1 MGKSINS
8 HTSFWSLKA
17 TESMLFLLALAFFI
31 ACGDDSSNNS
41 NGAEGGMESCTVVKS
56 ADSTSYT
63 LKCPD
68 GTQVEIRD
76 GKNGTA
82 GKNGVSDTSAS
93 KGAGCTVKELD
104 GGSVSLECPDGT
116 KLVFGE
122 DGKVAGK
129 GASSS
134 GTSLS
139 SNSKVGSSSGKSGSS
154 SSANPSGNSSSSQ
167 AVAGKTQGYVQFNRD
182 RYETI
187 SEVAG
192 AGIYL
197 IDEDNMASTAT
208 VTVYADSP
216 DSLQLTLER
225 QDQYFYAP
233 LPVITYGD
241 NSDRALY
248 VDSVSKLIAKY
259 MDPSTGVAKY
269 DSATV
274 NLQGDTVFTGGAC
287 SISFG
292 RRTYYDLDDRAVIT
306 YRNDRLFGVGVIL
319 VKAYSNVDT
328 GRYIPLYP
336 VAGGDPHERIGFV
349 GFTLGTPADGEIKVE
364 DGTLIGAVGD
374 SSCMDRSSYGDYY
387 VESAS
392 ATWEMSEFFGMTC
405 SKDGNLV
412 NGIKYPDR
420 QYVCDDGEFRV
431 PSNREISQGKGC
443 TSYNR
448 KDKISGHTCFRF
460 WYADSIAK
468 NMSTFVDARDGRE
481 YSTVKIGTQVWMA
494 ENLNY
499 ATENS
504 YCNEDTD
511 RSCTKYGR
519 LYTWAAAETA
529 CPSGYH
535 LPNATEWNG
544 LFDAVGG
551 KDTAAEVLE
560 SRSGGEDS
568 FGFSV
573 LPANV
578 NDTDFWS
585 SSESGSGYAYY
596 VHFGFLMVELYL
608 DYGNKDNGHSIRC
621 LKD

>member
-1 MGKSINS
+1 MFTARILQKMRLKRVEKMGKSITS

-233 LPVITYGD
+233 LPVITYGE

-274 NLQGDTVFTGGAC
+274 NLHGDSVFAVGAC

-306 YRNDRLFGVGVIL
+306 YRNDRVSGVGVIMI
-319 VKAYSNVDT
+319 KAYGNVDT

-364 DGTLIGAVGD
+364 DGTLIGAVGE
-374 SSCMDRSSYGDYY
+374 SSCMDRSS
-387 VESAS
+387 
-392 ATWEMSEFFGMTC
+392 
-405 SKDGNLV
+405 
-412 NGIKYPDR
+412 
-420 QYVCDDGEFRV
+420 
-431 PSNREISQGKGC
+431 
-443 TSYNR
+443 
-448 KDKISGHTCFRF
+448 
-460 WYADSIAK
+460 
-468 NMSTFVDARDGRE
+468 
-481 YSTVKIGTQVWMA
+481 
-494 ENLNY
+494 
-499 ATENS
+499 
-504 YCNEDTD
+504 
-511 RSCTKYGR
+511 
-519 LYTWAAAETA
+519 
-529 CPSGYH
+529 
-535 LPNATEWNG
+535 
-544 LFDAVGG
+544 
-551 KDTAAEVLE
+551 
-560 SRSGGEDS
+560 
-568 FGFSV
+568 
-573 LPANV
+573 
-578 NDTDFWS
+578 
-585 SSESGSGYAYY
+585 
-596 VHFGFLMVELYL
+596 
-608 DYGNKDNGHSIRC
+608 
-621 LKD
+621 